1 MSNISVINNKEHHLI
16 KVIEPKNSS
25 AVICKNN
32 VVVYPVEYQYLAQF
46 QPIFFTKDTS
56 TGQFKSIVIYGFE
69 KDENLYLQH
78 NSFWEPLYL
87 PLELIKQPFSYA
99 SINNQT
105 SLCIDLDN
113 PLVSKN
119 EGNRIFDK
127 QGEQTKTLSRAIS
140 IVNEH
145 KNQQALLEDFVN
157 VIVSLDLL
165 EPCVI
170 TAEYADKTSLKVNGL
185 YIINRER
192 LASLTDQQ
200 YAELDAKQYN
210 KLLKTLLDS
219 EQQLSV
225 LVEKKI
231 NANDKLAVK

>member
-1 MSNISVINNKEHHLI
+1 MSNISVINNNEHHLV
-16 KVIEPKNSS
+16 KVMEPKNST
-25 AVICKNN
+25 AVICKSN
-32 VVVYPVEYQYLAQF
+32 VVVYPVEYQYLTLF
-46 QPIFFTKDTS
+46 QPIFFTKDTE

-78 NSFWEPLYL
+78 NQLWEPIYL

-99 SINNQT
+99 NINNQT
-105 SLCIDLDN
+105 SLCIDLDS
-113 PLVSKN
+113 PLVSTD
-119 EGNRIFDK
+119 EGNRIFDAN
-127 QGEQTKTLSRAIS
+127 GEPTEALSRAIS

-157 VIVSLDLL
+157 VIVTFDLL

-170 TAEYADKTSLKVNGL
+170 TAENADKTPLKVNGL

-200 YAELDAKQYN
+200 YTELDAKQYN
-210 KLLKTLLDS
+210 KLLKNLLDS
-219 EQQLSV
+219 EQQLSA
-225 LVEKKI
+225 LVAKKI
-231 NANDKLAVK
+231 KANDNVSF